1 MARRRTKKF
10 SRKMILD
17 SRYNSDLVTKFI
29 NCMMY
34 EGKKSVAEG
43 VFYGAID
50 YITEK
55 MGEDGYGVFVKALEN
70 VQPQVEV
77 KSRRVGG
84 VTYQVPVEVYP
95 VRKRS
100 LAIRWVLGAARSR
113 NGKSMQ
119 QKLGSEL
126 MDAFN
131 NTGGAMKKKDEVRR
145 MAEANRA
152 FSHYAW

>member
-1 MARRRTKKF
+1 M
-10 SRKMILD
+10 
-17 SRYNSDLVTKFI
+17 
-29 NCMMY
+29 
-34 EGKKSVAEG
+34 
-43 VFYGAID
+43 
-50 YITEK
+50 
-55 MGEDGYGVFVKALEN
+55 
-70 VQPQVEV
+70 
-77 KSRRVGG
+77 
-84 VTYQVPVEVYP
+84 TYQVPVEVYP